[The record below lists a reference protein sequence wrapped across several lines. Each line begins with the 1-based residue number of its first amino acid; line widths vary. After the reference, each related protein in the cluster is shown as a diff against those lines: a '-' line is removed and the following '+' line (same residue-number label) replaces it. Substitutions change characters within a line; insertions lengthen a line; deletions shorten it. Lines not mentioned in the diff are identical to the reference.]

1 MNDDQAVQVFEAEE
15 KPLSVLDLQNQ
26 VQLIQTI
33 MKGVMK
39 DGEHYGKIP
48 GCGDKPALLK
58 AGAEKLNLTFR
69 MNPDPI
75 VEVLDLGNG
84 HREYRVKC
92 IMYSIVTGKRL
103 GAGVGSANT
112 METKW
117 RYRTGPVEFTDRP
130 VPKEYWDERKS
141 NPDKALALLGGKG
154 FITAK
159 NDAGAWMIARRG
171 ERVEHD
177 NPADYYNTCEKMAKK
192 RALVDAVLTVTGAS
206 DIFTQDIEEMPPAG
220 DLPGHDQTK
229 AGQKQSASSTNKT
242 EGVKSPKDP
251 TAPISEP
258 QKKMI
263 FALLA
268 KSTLSEDTFKEHFGL
283 EHITE
288 LQMGEMNKALAFIQE
303 HTKAAASADRQ
314 PGEEG

>member
-1 MNDDQAVQVFEAEE
+1 MEEQAVQVFETEE
-15 KPLSVLDLQNQ
+15 RPLSVVDVKTQIN
-26 VQLIQTI
+26 LIQEI
-33 MKGVMK
+33 MRHVMK

-75 VEVLDLGNG
+75 VEVIDLGNW

-92 IMYSIVTGKRL
+92 IMYSIITGRRL

-117 RYRTGPVEFTDRP
+117 RYRTGPVEFTGKP

-141 NPDKALALLGGKG
+141 NPEKALALLGGKG

-159 NDAGAWMIARRG
+159 NDTGTWEIARRG

-206 DIFTQDIEEMPPAG
+206 DIFTQDIEEMAPEPEA
-220 DLPGHDQTK
+220 PK
-229 AGQKQSASSTNKT
+229 PKVEQKSAPSHNKT
-242 EGVKSPKDP
+242 EGVKGPKEP
-251 TAPISEP
+251 QAPISEA
-258 QKKMI
+258 QKKML
-263 FALLA
+263 FALIG
-268 KSTLSEDTFKEHFGL
+268 KSEISEEEFKEHFEI
-283 EHITE
+283 EHLTD
-288 LQMGEMNKALAFIQE
+288 LTMGRMNEALKYIAE
-303 HTKAAASADRQ
+303 NTAKE
-314 PGEEG
+314 PGPND